1 MSNFY
6 STGAQFA
13 FVDSQFGSAATSTGI
28 KVNVPIITD
37 IKYHKK
43 VQVKTLWASHG
54 MISADTYSEGTTE
67 ETKPGTPV
75 IRKTD
80 FAVQKGDTIKMHQ
93 RTNLAITPSVGIVGA
108 TNQIVN
114 AEVGWDLNYK
124 LVKIEQWRQAVL
136 TVDGMNAQRS
146 PFSESFV
153 QTEMD
158 LLSDWTAQV
167 EDTGL
172 LAALHYGWAYH
183 LYRQYGTTNITVTAN
198 ANTIYGNDTTLT
210 TTNTIANLTGT
221 NSDNISGLTFE
232 LIQNY
237 MTRIFADPV
246 MVEGD
251 PYWVVLI
258 SSDGKRFLYRDPE
271 FRNAVQLGRERGL
284 DNPLFKYGNPLIYG
298 NCAIFVYEKV
308 RSVIGGNNPAG
319 LTVSNAGAYNS
330 SVTEAVYTGI
340 GGGVAATSL
349 HHTYALGANALAL
362 AEGRMR
368 MGERKEDDYGQFIGR
383 DADNIWG
390 ATRMDWLDATGAA
403 SNNVSSAVFVNT
415 LLA

>member
-1 MSNFY
+1 MANFY

-13 FVDSQFGSAATSTGI
+13 FVDSQFGTAATSTGI

-43 VQVKTLWASHG
+43 VQVKTWWASHG
-54 MISADTYSEGTTE
+54 MISADTYSEGTSE
-67 ETKPGTPV
+67 MTKPGLPV

-80 FAVQKGDTIKMHQ
+80 FAIQKGDTIKMHQ
-93 RTNLAITPSVGIVGA
+93 RSNLAITPNVGIVGG

-136 TVDGMNAQRS
+136 TIDGMNSQRS

-167 EDTGL
+167 QDTGL

-183 LYRQYGTTNITVTAN
+183 LYRQYGTTNITVSAN
-198 ANTIYGNDTTLT
+198 ANTYFGNDQTLDTTLT
-210 TTNTIANLTGT
+210 IASLHGD
-221 NSDNISGLTFE
+221 NSDNLKGLTFE
-232 LIQNY
+232 LAQNAASKL
-237 MTRIFADPV
+237 FLDPV
-246 MVEGD
+246 MVGGD
-251 PYWVVLI
+251 PYWVVLV
-258 SSDGKRFLYRDPE
+258 SSTGLRWLYRDPE
-271 FRNAVQLGRERGL
+271 FRAAVQYARERGI
-284 DNPLFKYGNPLIYG
+284 DNPLFKYGNPLLYA

-308 RSVIGGNNPAG
+308 LSVINGYNPAG
-319 LTVSNAGAYNS
+319 LTVANAGAYNS
-330 SVTEAVYTGI
+330 AITEAVYTGI
-340 GGGVAATSL
+340 GGGVAASAL
-349 HHTYALGANALAL
+349 HHTYVLGANALAL

-368 MGERKEDDYGQFIGR
+368 MGERKEDDYQQFIGR

-390 ATRMDWLDATGAA
+390 ASRMDWLDATGAA
-403 SNNVSSAVFVNT
+403 SNNSGSLVFVNT
-415 LLA
+415 MIS